1 MPIPVAQAAGAVVAA
16 TSGNALPA
24 WPAHL
29 AFDIALCINETCR
42 ETVVFSSPQGF
53 AQVPGFPI
61 GTGTAGTA
69 AATAIDAWWCR
80 ATGSAMPAP
89 TIVVPSDHIIT
100 RIVTFRGC
108 VGTGNPWDA
117 TPSGDVTGST
127 ATISVP
133 GGTTTLANALI
144 VVLAAFQLDSGAN
157 RVVGGSWAN
166 VDLATPAISE
176 FTSAQT
182 TPNGNGGSW
191 NLATGGK
198 AVAGVYGA
206 STATATG
213 GTAMVQAHATIQL
226 KGFVDPGAGG
236 TILPGRLYG

>member
-1 MPIPVAQAAGAVVAA
+1 MPIPVAQAVGAIVAL
-16 TSGNALPA
+16 TSGNAQPA
-24 WPAHL
+24 WGAHL
-29 AFDIALCINETCR
+29 PFDIALCINETCR
-42 ETVVFSSPQGF
+42 ESVVFSDPQGF
-53 AQVPGFPI
+53 ARVAGFPF
-61 GTGTAGTA
+61 GTGAVGSA
-69 AATAIDAWWCR
+69 AATQIDAWWCR
-80 ATGSAMPAP
+80 ATSNAMPAP
-89 TIVVPSDHIIT
+89 TIVVPPDHIIT

-108 VGTGNPWDA
+108 VQTGLPWDA
-117 TPSGDVTGST
+117 TPTGDVTGST

-133 GGTTTLANALI
+133 GGTTTLADALI

-157 RVVGGSWAN
+157 RVIGGSWAN
-166 VDLATPAISE
+166 VDLAAPAIAE

-198 AVAGVYGA
+198 AAAGLYGA
-206 STATATG
+206 STASALG

-236 TILPGRLYG
+236 TILPGRNYG